1 MISSTAKAMLAL
13 SATMAAVLSAAQQP
27 QVQLNGEAVTFPD
40 TQPQMIGTVV
50 MVPLRTVFEKM
61 GATVG
66 WDEASQTVTCTLNG
80 KTAILNVGDSEARVN
95 GQMRYLDLPPRV
107 IGDRTMVPM
116 RFLGDAFG
124 AQVTWNGDS
133 DLVAIDTSTM
143 TNTSTET
150 ITPVTPVG
158 PVALSLDEVIP
169 VTLDQELSSNSS
181 HVGDTFTCTV
191 ATSDSDTY
199 ANLPSGTKIE
209 GHVVAVQ
216 PMTDDQPA
224 VLDLAFDRI
233 DLPGLAST
241 PITASLISL
250 DNQFAMEGDDGTYQA
265 QNSGKTFDRM
275 AFVGY
280 GTSSGQL
287 VGIQDADPLTGSALT
302 DSLSSIRSQLPED
315 EQQMT
320 DIDLTSGTQFG
331 IRVDSGTTLSQ

>member
-1 MISSTAKAMLAL
+1 
-13 SATMAAVLSAAQQP
+13 
-27 QVQLNGEAVTFPD
+27 
-40 TQPQMIGTVV
+40 
-50 MVPLRTVFEKM
+50 M
-61 GATVG
+61 GATGG

-80 KTAILNVGDSEARVN
+80 KTATLSVGDSEATVD

-133 DLVAIDTSTM
+133 DLVAIDTSTLN
-143 TNTSTET
+143 NTSTET
-150 ITPVTPVG
+150 ITPVTPETPVG

-191 ATSDSDTY
+191 STSDSDEY

-233 DLPGLAST
+233 DLPGMEST

-250 DNQFAMEGDDGTYQA
+250 DNQYAMEGDDGTYQA

-287 VGIQDADPLTGSALT
+287 VGVQDADPLMGSALT

-320 DIDLTSGTQFG
+320 DIDLTSGTEFG
-331 IRVDSGTTLSQ
+331 VRVDSGTTLSQ